1 MTALA
6 ELLSDDEQQRA
17 SRLVYHRDR
26 ARFTAAGAEPQL
38 TEAAAAEPE
47 AEAAVAE
54 APAEGDVAAPATGA
68 EGEDISME
76 DVLGAGTRKRPS
88 AATEDVDELQAE
100 TRRF

>member
-1 MTALA
+1 VN
-6 ELLSDDEQQRA
+6 LLGDKQIQEMQ
-17 SRLVYHRDR
+17 
-26 ARFTAAGAEPQL
+26 AAAVEPQAQA
-38 TEAAAAEPE
+38 EAAEVPAEGEVAAAA
-47 AEAAVAE
+47 
-54 APAEGDVAAPATGA
+54 ATGA